1 MTRMLEIDAFM
12 DYLRFE
18 RNRSPRTVG
27 EYQMDLEAFEQY
39 FKSLDATLTFDT
51 VDTDVIRGWME
62 DMMDRGNR
70 ATSICRRLSAV
81 KSLYRFGLSRGLVN
95 HDPAHAIHA
104 PKKHRRLPQ
113 FVGEE
118 DMDSLLDNVEW
129 GDTYKDS
136 RTRTILMMLYETGL
150 RVSEL
155 TGLDDKDIDFSQRE
169 LRVTGK
175 GNKQRIVPFGEELAG
190 QMHKYMQMR
199 DSQPG
204 CKTDGA
210 FLHNDRGARIAPIK
224 VRQIVKAQL
233 AEVDNLAKRSPH
245 VLRHSFA
252 TAMLNNGADLES
264 VQKLLG
270 HASLATTEIYTHTT
284 FEQLKQIYKKA
295 HPRQ

>member
-12 DYLRFE
+12 EYLRFE

-27 EYQMDLEAFEQY
+27 EYQMDLQAFEQY
-39 FKSLDATLTFDT
+39 FKSLDATLTFGT

-62 DMMDRGNR
+62 DMMDRGNK

-113 FVGEE
+113 FVSEE
-118 DMDSLLDNVEW
+118 DMDRLLDNVEW
-129 GDTYKDS
+129 CDTYKDS

-175 GNKQRIVPFGEELAG
+175 GNKQRIVPFGEELAE

-204 CKTDGA
+204 CKADGA

-233 AEVDNLAKRSPH
+233 AGVDNLAKRSPH

-284 FEQLKQIYKKA
+284 FEQLKKIYSKA